1 MLITHRNQIFS
12 VMFPGDVVQ
21 HFILFGKSGMFAS
34 QTFEPE
40 KVEGNY
46 VKKDKISNN
55 KCKKLLYIVI
65 SFFEVIKSFITV
77 EFP

>member
-1 MLITHRNQIFS
+1 MLLTHRYQIFS

-21 HFILFGKSGMFAS
+21 HFILFRKSGMFAS

-40 KVEGNY
+40 KVGRKLCE
-46 VKKDKISNN
+46 KRTKFQM
-55 KCKKLLYIVI
+55 CQKLLYILI
-65 SFFEVIKSFITV
+65 SFFEVIKSLITV

>member
-1 MLITHRNQIFS
+1 MLLTHRNQIFS

-40 KVEGNY
+40 KVGGNY
-46 VKKDKISNN
+46 V
-55 KCKKLLYIVI
+55 
-65 SFFEVIKSFITV
+65 IKGQNFK
-77 EFP
+77 